1 MATITLYA
9 NKINQISGLL
19 KDTKGS
25 VADYRMELSAVKKE
39 SLKINSSV
47 CDLADVVSLVQ
58 ASSKVQEDKIT
69 SLETIREASERFIE
83 ETVSIDLAVAEL
95 ILREQNKF
103 IAEYC
108 YMQSCIDKGWEKI
121 CNALKSA
128 GEWCK
133 EHWVMV
139 VTVAAVV
146 AIALVAVCLGAAVVA
161 IAAIAGIVSLVL
173 TAADVICMVATG
185 GKGIADV
192 LKDNGLGWLGEIFAG
207 ITVGCDIVSILFP
220 VGAAIKTMTKVGVK
234 SFVKGSIQAAKYT
247 FVESIEKAFKG
258 GFKNGMKELGKTLFK
273 TFVFDIDDFSR
284 LNSNGK
290 RVWDIMDHTPKLDIK
305 ESGHINDKG
314 FKPDGGYYYPTI
326 EDNYP
331 DGFDGPI
338 SEETLNPDM
347 IVDRY
352 GDLDGKYMSPFGTPY
367 KNRALAP
374 SSKNAAY
381 NMFIVDAPTDTHSG
395 RIASWFRE
403 PGGGIQY
410 KFDISVRKM
419 LDSGNLRIVDFA
431 QITLKSLMQFGER
444 SFYRN
449 VAGNVG

>member
-25 VADYRMELSAVKKE
+25 VADYHMELSAVKKE

-69 SLETIREASERFIE
+69 SLETIREANERFIE
-83 ETVSIDLAVAEL
+83 ETVRIDLAVAEL
-95 ILREQNKF
+95 IMREQNKF

-207 ITVGCDIVSILFP
+207 ITVGCDIVSIAFP
-220 VGAAIKTMTKVGVK
+220 AGAAIKTMAKVGVK
-234 SFVKGSIQAAKYT
+234 SFVKGSIQAAKY
-247 FVESIEKAFKG
+247 AFKDMVEKVFKS
-258 GFKNGMKELGKTLFK
+258 GFKNGVKNLGKILFK
-273 TFVFDIDDFSR
+273 TLVFDVDDFSYV
-284 LNSNGK
+284 NSSGK
-290 RVWDIMDHTPKLDIK
+290 RVLDIMDHTPKIDIQ
-305 ESGHINDKG
+305 ECVHINDKG
-314 FKPDGGYYYPTI
+314 FRPDGKFDYPTAA
-326 EDNYP
+326 DNYP

-338 SEETLNPDM
+338 SEETLKPGM
-347 IVDRY
+347 IADRY
-352 GDLDGKYMSPFGTPY
+352 GHWYGTYMSPFGTPY
-367 KNRALAP
+367 ENRTLAP
-374 SSKNAAY
+374 SSKNSPY
-381 NMFIVDAPTDTHSG
+381 NMFKVNKPTDTHSG
-395 RIASWFRE
+395 RMASWFRE

-410 KFDISVRKM
+410 KFDSRVLDM
-419 LDSGNLRIVDFA
+419 LKSGNLKVIDFP
-431 QITLKSLMQFGER
+431 QITLRSLVQFGER

-449 VAGNVG
+449 VAGNAG